1 MTAHLLTQGKFRV
14 GNIWACREEKAFMDC
29 QKSPNGIPEAENN
42 TCISNADRDVVR
54 LSWQAED

>member
-29 QKSPNGIPEAENN
+29 QKSPNVIPEDGDNPQ
-42 TCISNADRDVVR
+42 ILKSDRDVVR